1 MSEEPFLN
9 KFLAVPLAQKS
20 SIALPHGGH
29 ESEAG

>member
-1 MSEEPFLN
+1 MSEASFLS

-20 SIALPHGGH
+20 GIALPDGGH